1 MKFIKTDIV
10 ITTQEQ
16 AFKLLVEGFAL
27 KAKGTDFVYFSNGR
41 LVSYYY
47 IASPEDWECYEIKE
61 PEWWETYDWKEPV
74 FCFVSSSSRFPEK
87 DYIVKINSVNI
98 LADGSPS
105 FNAEFSS
112 DWGWAIPVT
121 PEDIKELNGHYFDSI
136 K

>member
-74 FCFVSSSSRFPEK
+74 FCFVSTSDRFQEK
-87 DYIVKINSVNI
+87 DYIAKVTSVKILS
-98 LADGSPS
+98 DGSPS
-105 FNAEFSS
+105 FNAEFS
-112 DWGWAIPVT
+112 WGWAIPAT
-121 PEDIKELNGHYFDSI
+121 PEAIKELNGHYFDSI